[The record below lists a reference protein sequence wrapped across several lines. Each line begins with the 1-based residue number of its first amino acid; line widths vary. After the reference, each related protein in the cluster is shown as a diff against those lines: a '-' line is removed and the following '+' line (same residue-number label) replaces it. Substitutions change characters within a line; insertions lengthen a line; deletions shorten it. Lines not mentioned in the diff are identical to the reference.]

1 MKKIILMC
9 LFGLMF
15 SQAKLETRLY
25 EVSLTLGSSEEVEL
39 DLNQMTG
46 YDLEN
51 PVLYLQSLDVD
62 VFDNNDQIGIWFK
75 SQYVN
80 AFNGINQVSWEQ
92 FAYINL
98 EGHIYRSSHTHPMPQ
113 TNTIVLKADQL
124 ISGTF
129 GFSITAEFPIED
141 TGYIEEGF
149 DFCLH
154 SGQNL
159 VSFPCENS
167 VSVETAL
174 PELAQAEI
182 TSIIGEGV
190 ASTYINGQF
199 LGSLQNFSPGAG
211 YWFKSNSSMCF
222 NYTCSE

>member
-9 LFGLMF
+9 LFGLVF
-15 SQAKLETRLY
+15 SQT
-25 EVSLTLGSSEEVEL
+25 EVSQKSIDFNVTNDHQWTLS
-39 DLNQMTG
+39 DLFPD
-46 YDLEN
+46 YDL
-51 PVLYLQSLDVD
+51 DWA
-62 VFDNNDQIGIWFK
+62 I
-75 SQYVN
+75 
-80 AFNGINQVSWEQ
+80 
-92 FAYINL
+92 INL
-98 EGHIYRSSHTHPMPQ
+98 VGCTSGDCSLRIISVGNDSSHELRNNNFGNGGVYYYKYQYSSSTFFVEKDVPFA
-113 TNTIVLKADQL
+113 IGFGE
-124 ISGTF
+124 SG
-129 GFSITAEFPIED
+129 IYHDIKMLVTAEFPIED

-190 ASTYINGQF
+190 ASTNINGQF
-199 LGSLQNFSPGAG
+199 LGSLTSFSPGAG

-222 NYTCSE
+222 NYTCTE

>member
-1 MKKIILMC
+1 MARNITSAFNTAIGDSVVRPI
-9 LFGLMF
+9 F
-15 SQAKLETRLY
+15 A
-25 EVSLTLGSSEEVEL
+25 VEL
-39 DLNQMTG
+39 DFSDGMLRFWNGSG
-46 YDLEN
+46 YAN
-51 PVLYLQSLDVD
+51 
-62 VFDNNDQIGIWFK
+62 
-75 SQYVN
+75 
-80 AFNGINQVSWEQ
+80 VS
-92 FAYINL
+92 I
-98 EGHIYRSSHTHPMPQ
+98 
-113 TNTIVLKADQL
+113 
-124 ISGTF
+124 
-129 GFSITAEFPIED
+129 SITAEFPIED

-190 ASTYINGQF
+190 ASTNINGQF
-199 LGSLQNFSPGAG
+199 LGCLTSFSPGAG

-222 NYTCSE
+222 NYTCTE

>member
-9 LFGLMF
+9 LFGLML
-15 SQAKLETRLY
+15 SQAKMETRLFMVY
-25 EVSLTLGSSEEVEL
+25 GSEAYADDGSSYFYLLDDIVGFDTDFAIVTPHINIPDGSDDMIEVWCE
-39 DLNQMTG
+39 G
-46 YDLEN
+46 
-51 PVLYLQSLDVD
+51 QSWA
-62 VFDNNDQIGIWFK
+62 DQIKVDHQGIRNGSNWNTMNCSEQNENGITFIIGYR
-75 SQYVN
+75 SFQYVIDE
-80 AFNGINQVSWEQ
+80 GIKL
-92 FAYINL
+92 A
-98 EGHIYRSSHTHPMPQ
+98 
-113 TNTIVLKADQL
+113 
-124 ISGTF
+124 
-129 GFSITAEFPIED
+129 ITAEFPIED

-190 ASTYINGQF
+190 ASTNINGQF
-199 LGSLQNFSPGAG
+199 LGSLTSFSPGAG
-211 YWFKSNSSMCF
+211 YWFKSNSNMCF

>member
-1 MKKIILMC
+1 MQTGGVMKKIILMC

-15 SQAKLETRLY
+15 SQTELTTRLY
-25 EVSLTLGSSEEVEL
+25 TIDLDMSGGEYLSIDMEEI
-39 DLNQMTG
+39 TG
-46 YDLEN
+46 YDLSSAIINVVSLEN
-51 PVLYLQSLDVD
+51 NTN
-62 VFDNNDQIGIWFK
+62 DN
-75 SQYVN
+75 
-80 AFNGINQVSWEQ
+80 
-92 FAYINL
+92 INL
-98 EGHIYRSSHTHPMPQ
+98 SYGCDVVEENQLLSSSSLLILSPVK
-113 TNTIVLKADQL
+113 TIVYLANQNCFMRNTSNNS
-124 ISGTF
+124 I
-129 GFSITAEFPIED
+129 FSSSLSIQITAEFPIED

-190 ASTYINGQF
+190 ASTNINGQF